1 LEVGDNFVVNVEEG
15 NNKGANF
22 WLVCCVKPLHRSKQ
36 PYKCR
41 WGINFDEGDDV
52 VVGKYYRKWGN
63 SNSSYVQL
71 KKFSSCVH
79 VFRFA

>member
-15 NNKGANF
+15 NNKGADF
-22 WLVCCVKPLHRSKQ
+22 WLVCCVKPLHKSKQ

-41 WGINFDEGDDV
+41 WGTNFDEGDDA
-52 VVGKYYRKWGN
+52 VVGKYYQKWGT

-71 KKFSSCVH
+71 
-79 VFRFA
+79 